1 MRNDS
6 CGYRD
11 FFNKVNGWEEQQ
23 VICAHSYLGFR
34 NIPFLPLQFVRATGC
49 LSPCKMRTFQLGEV
63 KGFAYRVDGEVYDF
77 TLLISVPRAQTTVR
91 KEYEV

>member
-1 MRNDS
+1 MCS
-6 CGYRD
+6 
-11 FFNKVNGWEEQQ
+11 F
-23 VICAHSYLGFR
+23 LGFR

-63 KGFAYRVDGEVYDF
+63 KGFAYRVDGEVYDS

-91 KEYEV
+91 KEYEVRPVESEGKAS